1 MADYS
6 FKVKYRPGKI
16 INDCDFLYIS
26 SLNPRKSAENNWL
39 SVSAVNSNVLEKHL
53 DLSIDYKMKSVN
65 PNLLITEQENDPA
78 ISPILNFVKTQN
90 KPIFEQKRKL
100 GRKCLILLNY

>member
-16 INDCDFLYIS
+16 INDYDFLYIS

-53 DLSIDYKMKSVN
+53 DLSLDYEMKSIN
-65 PNLLITEQENDPA
+65 PNLLITEQESDPA

-90 KPIFEQKRKL
+90 KPIFE
-100 GRKCLILLNY
+100 